1 MRVYQNPEDARMK
14 SQTPIALG
22 VICALVSACS
32 LSPETA
38 AQDRASPKNTSSE
51 YVDRLN
57 GRQAAFLGW
66 SEQRFQ
72 SFLALEHVGNG
83 TIGSED
89 EKRLETTCISVLSKP
104 SAGDG
109 RAIVL
114 DVDGY
119 SWRDVE
125 RFKAINA
132 LAAIRSKAALPVLLR
147 VATENIAKDNRERWM
162 ATRALG
168 IIGDTCVIPDLITLL
183 YFPNQNVRLYAQI
196 SLVRLAG
203 PAVENYGYDWK
214 EWARWWSSV
223 DSSYKLPAERKKWA
237 LFPDPPDNDPR
248 LLDPVCQKQQD
259 IDFINS
265 KLGKAW

>member
-1 MRVYQNPEDARMK
+1 MNLEDTQMK
-14 SQTPIALG
+14 SQTPIVLG
-22 VICALVSACS
+22 VICTFAWACS
-32 LSPETA
+32 LPPETA
-38 AQDRASPKNTSSE
+38 AQDQASPKNTSSE
-51 YVDRLN
+51 YLDRLN

-89 EKRLETTCISVLSKP
+89 EKRLEATCISLLSRA
-104 SAGDG
+104 SAGNG
-109 RAIVL
+109 KTLVL

-119 SWRDVE
+119 SWSDVE

-132 LAAIRSKAALPVLLR
+132 LAAIRSKAALPVLLK

-168 IIGDTCVIPDLITLL
+168 IIGDTSVVPDLISLL
-183 YFPNQNVRLYAQI
+183 YFPNENVRLYAQI

-203 PAVENYGYDWK
+203 PKAKNYGYDWK
-214 EWARWWSSV
+214 EWAQWWSSC
-223 DSSYKLPAERKKWA
+223 DSSYRSPTERKKWA
-237 LFPDPPDNDPR
+237 LFPNPPDNNPQ
-248 LLDPVCQKQQD
+248 LLDPDYQQQQD
-259 IDFINS
+259 IDFIS
-265 KLGKAW
+265 ARLGKVW